1 MVVDDF
7 CSIYIDDKVI
17 LLYSVKKIYMQTLKH
32 QSPFSLQTKTK
43 QNLGISSST
52 YHDTMQFVFKL
63 K

>member
-7 CSIYIDDKVI
+7 SSIYIKII
-17 LLYSVKKIYMQTLKH
+17 LLYSVKNLHANFETPKV
-32 QSPFSLQTKTK
+32 SLQTKTK